1 MTIAGRIRRTSSR
14 DIGGRRPDLLRLGGH
29 GLTTGRRRGLLDHE
43 REVTGQELAGGVQ
56 GTSCAYELRDVE
68 LEDVVHYLPLRV
80 GQSRRPFR
88 RQRQIGGNRRA
99 GFRRCRLGSAVVAD
113 RPCRRTTVT
122 RKDRPAPPIPGR
134 LPPRRAGCPDQAAG
148 RRSRFRGHWHHRD

>member
-68 LEDVVHYLPLRV
+68 LEDVVHSLPHFELDSPAGLFDGSGKSAGIVEQDFV
-80 GQSRRPFR
+80 GADLDQQWWQIVHVAE
-88 RQRQIGGNRRA
+88 QR
-99 GFRRCRLGSAVVAD
+99 
-113 RPCRRTTVT
+113 
-122 RKDRPAPPIPGR
+122 
-134 LPPRRAGCPDQAAG
+134 
-148 RRSRFRGHWHHRD
+148 